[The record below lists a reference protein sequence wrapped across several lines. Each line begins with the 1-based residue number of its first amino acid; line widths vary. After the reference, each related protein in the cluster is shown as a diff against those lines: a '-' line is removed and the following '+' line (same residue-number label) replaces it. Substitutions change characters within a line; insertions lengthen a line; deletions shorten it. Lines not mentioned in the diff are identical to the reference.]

1 MTDRTHDVA
10 ARSWVESANGHS
22 DFPVQNLPFGVF
34 SPPGGTPRGGVAIG
48 EHILDIAAALA
59 AGLLDGAATEAA
71 GAPELNLFLALG
83 AAARQEV
90 RAQVFAA
97 LSQEAAPAA
106 RARAAAMLH
115 VAAECTMHVP
125 ARIGD
130 YTDFFAGIHH
140 ARNGGKLLR
149 PDNPLMPNYK
159 YVPVAYHGRASSVR
173 SSPHPVR
180 RPHGQR
186 KLPDEAA
193 PSFGPC
199 RNLDF
204 ELEFGTWIGG
214 GNVLGEPIPIT
225 EAHRHISG
233 FCLLNDWSARDIQ
246 AWESAPLGPFLAK
259 SFQTSISP
267 WIVTPEALR
276 PFRISQ
282 PARPEDDPAPLPHL
296 LAAEDQ
302 AQGAMDV
309 ALDVLLLT
317 PAMRARGMP
326 PYRLVA
332 SNTRHLYWTFAQ
344 MVAHHTSNGCD
355 LRAGDLFGSGTIS
368 APEESGW
375 GSLQELTFVG
385 RRTIDLP
392 SGETRR
398 FLEDGDEVIFRAR
411 AERSGY
417 APIGFGECRGVVLA
431 AR

>member
-1 MTDRTHDVA
+1 MIDQTHAVA

-22 DFPVQNLPFGVF
+22 DFPVQNLPIGVF
-34 SPPGGTPRGGVAIG
+34 SRHGEAPRGGIAIG
-48 EHILDIAAALA
+48 DRILDVGAALE
-59 AGLLDGAATEAA
+59 AGLLDGVAAEAA
-71 GAPELNLFLALG
+71 
-83 AAARQEV
+83 
-90 RAQVFAA
+90 
-97 LSQEAAPAA
+97 AAPALNGFLA
-106 RARAAAMLH
+106 MGTGPRKALRARLFEVLSEEASASVRERAAQALH
-115 VAAECTMHVP
+115 VAATCTMHLP
-125 ARIGD
+125 AHIGD

-140 ARNGGKLLR
+140 AHNGGKLLR

-173 SSPHPVR
+173 PSPHPVR
-180 RPHGQR
+180 RPKGQR
-186 KLPDEAA
+186 KLPDEVA
-193 PSFGPC
+193 PTFGPC

-214 GNVLGEPIPIT
+214 GNGLGEAIPIA
-225 EAHRHISG
+225 EAHTHIAG

-276 PFRISQ
+276 PFRTPQ
-282 PARPEDDPAPLPHL
+282 PPRPEGDPLPLPHL
-296 LAAEDQ
+296 LGAHDQ
-302 AQGAMDV
+302 VQGAMDV
-309 ALDVLLLT
+309 ALDVLILT
-317 PAMRARGMP
+317 PVMRARAMP
-326 PYRLVA
+326 PHRLVA

-375 GSLQELTFVG
+375 GSLQELTLVG

-417 APIGFGECRGVVLA
+417 APVGFGECRGVVLA